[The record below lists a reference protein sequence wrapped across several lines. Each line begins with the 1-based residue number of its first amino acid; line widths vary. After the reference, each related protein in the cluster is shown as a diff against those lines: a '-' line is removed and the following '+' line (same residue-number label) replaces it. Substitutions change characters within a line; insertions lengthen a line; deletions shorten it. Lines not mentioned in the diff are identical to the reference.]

1 MTFKCLSLTKE
12 QQRAF
17 MAAYVKRNLTASCEN
32 LTTIS
37 ISSPMPPNRQM
48 DQQLNRTCHSTLS
61 ADSLCPTL
69 ASICSHDLPH
79 TALPMT
85 TTDTS
90 SCGTMTSEYLLLST
104 SAFNNNGIK

>member
-17 MAAYVKRNLTASCEN
+17 MAAYVKRNLTASCEK

-37 ISSPMPPNRQM
+37 MSSPRPMNKQIHQPFSP
-48 DQQLNRTCHSTLS
+48 TCHSTLS

-69 ASICSHDLPH
+69 ASTVSHEVP
-79 TALPMT
+79 PKT
-85 TTDTS
+85 TNDVS
-90 SCGTMTSEYLLLST
+90 SCGTVTSEYLLLST
-104 SAFNNNGIK
+104 SVDMK

>member
-17 MAAYVKRNLTASCEN
+17 MAAYIKRNLTASCEN

-37 ISSPMPPNRQM
+37 MSSPRPINKQI
-48 DQQLNRTCHSTLS
+48 QQPFSSTCHSTMS

-69 ASICSHDLPH
+69 ASTVSRHIVPID
-79 TALPMT
+79 M
-85 TTDTS
+85 S
-90 SCGTMTSEYLLLST
+90 SSGTVSQEYLHSST
-104 SAFNNNGIK
+104 SRDGDIH

>member
-1 MTFKCLSLTKE
+1 MTFRCLSLTKE

-32 LTTIS
+32 LTTIT
-37 ISSPMPPNRQM
+37 ISSPGPINRQIN
-48 DQQLNRTCHSTLS
+48 QQLSPTCHSTLS
-61 ADSLCPTL
+61 VDSLCPTL
-69 ASICSHDLPH
+69 ASIVSHDLPPKRKP
-79 TALPMT
+79 TT

-104 SAFNNNGIK
+104 PVNERK